1 MERHKHKLASNQGTT
16 IDIRHTSSDLCW
28 HAYRIP
34 QVRIR
39 DLWLVGSQTQV
50 MTAGALLYAKN
61 AQKCQFTNLQ
71 LTNFYVGIRAE
82 SVSLNTAAG
91 KIILMIV
98 DVK

>member
-1 MERHKHKLASNQGTT
+1 M
-16 IDIRHTSSDLCW
+16 
-28 HAYRIP
+28 HAR

-50 MTAGALLYAKN
+50 MTSGALLYAKN

-82 SVSLNTAAG
+82 SVSRN
-91 KIILMIV
+91 KII
-98 DVK
+98 

>member
-1 MERHKHKLASNQGTT
+1 MERHKHPLTCSH
-16 IDIRHTSSDLCW
+16 IW
-28 HAYRIP
+28 

-50 MTAGALLYAKN
+50 MTSGALLYAKN

-82 SVSLNTAAG
+82 SVSRNARRQKSAC
-91 KIILMIV
+91 V
-98 DVK
+98 R